1 MLSASEIRKQARTN
15 LQGKWSTAVLVSL
28 IDIAISF
35 AISCASNFVPLIGIA
50 LLIIT
55 VPLQYG
61 LIYSFIKIYRNEEYS
76 YGDLFT
82 SAFNNFAKVWKVV
95 GNQLLKLIVPIILVA
110 VSIFILIGGF
120 VFIAIAANTSSVIAT
135 NTSSDS
141 GTIFA
146 ILAIIFLIIGYI
158 GYIASLIYLFVKD
171 LLYVLSYYIMY
182 DNPNMTAK
190 QIVEERERIM
200 KGQRGKYFGLELSF
214 FGWILLTMLT
224 FGIGII
230 FLMPYIQISIAI
242 FYEDRIGKLNEVN
255 TENTNV

>member
-15 LQGKWSTAVLVSL
+15 LQGKWSTVVLISL
-28 IDIAISF
+28 IYMAVSFVIS
-35 AISCASNFVPLIGIA
+35 SASNFVPFLGVA

-110 VSIFILIGGF
+110 VSVFILIGGL
-120 VFIAIAANTSSVIAT
+120 VFTVIAT

-141 GTIFA
+141 STIFT
-146 ILAIIFLIIGYI
+146 ILAGIFLIVGYI
-158 GYIASLIYLFVKD
+158 AYIASLIYLFVKD
-171 LLYVLSYYIMY
+171 LLYVLSYYIMH

-190 QIVEERERIM
+190 QIVEESERIM
-200 KGQRGKYFGLELSF
+200 NGQRKSYFGLELSF
-214 FGWILLTMLT
+214 FGWVLLAMLT

-230 FLMPYIQISIAI
+230 FLMPYMQISIAI
-242 FYEDRIGKLNEVN
+242 FYEDRIGKLNEGN
-255 TENTNV
+255 IQNNNV

>member
-15 LQGKWSTAVLVSL
+15 LQGKWSTVVLISL
-28 IDIAISF
+28 IYMAVSFVIS
-35 AISCASNFVPLIGIA
+35 SASNFVPFLGVA

-110 VSIFILIGGF
+110 VSVFILIGGL
-120 VFIAIAANTSSVIAT
+120 VFTVIAT

-141 GTIFA
+141 STIFTV
-146 ILAIIFLIIGYI
+146 LAGIFLIVGYI

-171 LLYVLSYYIMY
+171 LLYVLSYYVMH
-182 DNPNMTAK
+182 DNPDMTAK
-190 QIVEERERIM
+190 QIVEESERIM
-200 KGQRGKYFGLELSF
+200 NGQRKSYFGLELSF
-214 FGWILLTMLT
+214 FGWVLLAMLT

-230 FLMPYIQISIAI
+230 FLMPYMQISIAI
-242 FYEDRIGKLNEVN
+242 FYEDRIGKLNEGN
-255 TENTNV
+255 IQNNNEGNIQNNNV

>member
-15 LQGKWSTAVLVSL
+15 LQGKWSTVVLISL
-28 IDIAISF
+28 IYMAVSFVIS
-35 AISCASNFVPLIGIA
+35 SASNFVPFLGVA

-110 VSIFILIGGF
+110 VSVFILIGGL
-120 VFIAIAANTSSVIAT
+120 VFTVIAT

-141 GTIFA
+141 STIFTV
-146 ILAIIFLIIGYI
+146 LAGIFLIVGYI

-171 LLYVLSYYIMY
+171 LLYVLSYYVMH
-182 DNPNMTAK
+182 DNPDMTAK
-190 QIVEERERIM
+190 QIVEESERIM
-200 KGQRGKYFGLELSF
+200 NGQRKSYFGLELSF
-214 FGWILLTMLT
+214 FGWVLLAMLT

-230 FLMPYIQISIAI
+230 FLMPYMQISIAI
-242 FYEDRIGKLNEVN
+242 FYEDRIGKL
-255 TENTNV
+255 TEGNIQNNNV

>member
-15 LQGKWSTAVLVSL
+15 LQGKWSTVVLISL
-28 IDIAISF
+28 IYMAVSFVIS
-35 AISCASNFVPLIGIA
+35 SASNFVPFLGVA

-110 VSIFILIGGF
+110 VSVFILIGGL
-120 VFIAIAANTSSVIAT
+120 VFTVIST

-141 GTIFA
+141 STIFT
-146 ILAIIFLIIGYI
+146 ILAGIFLIVGYI
-158 GYIASLIYLFVKD
+158 GYIASLIYLFIKD
-171 LLYVLSYYIMY
+171 LLYVLSYYIMH

-190 QIVEERERIM
+190 QIVEESERIM
-200 KGQRGKYFGLELSF
+200 NGQRKSYFGLELSF
-214 FGWILLTMLT
+214 FGWVLLAMLT

-230 FLMPYIQISIAI
+230 FLMPYMQISIAI
-242 FYEDRIGKLNEVN
+242 FYENRIGKLNEGN
-255 TENTNV
+255 IQNTNV

>member
-28 IDIAISF
+28 IYIAISF
-35 AISCASNFVPLIGIA
+35 AISCASNFVPFIGIA

-61 LIYSFIKIYRNEEYS
+61 LIYSFMKIYRNEEYS

-110 VSIFILIGGF
+110 VSVFILIGGL
-120 VFIAIAANTSSVIAT
+120 VFTVIAT

-141 GTIFA
+141 STIFT
-146 ILAIIFLIIGYI
+146 ILAGIFLIVGYI

-171 LLYVLSYYIMY
+171 LLYVLSYYVMH

-190 QIVEERERIM
+190 QIVEESERIM

-214 FGWILLTMLT
+214 FGWILLAILT

-230 FLMPYIQISIAI
+230 FLMPYMQISVAI
-242 FYEDRIGKLNEVN
+242 FYEDKIGKLNEVD
-255 TENTNV
+255 TENTNM

>member
-15 LQGKWSTAVLVSL
+15 LQGKWSTVVLISL
-28 IDIAISF
+28 IYMAVSFVIS
-35 AISCASNFVPLIGIA
+35 SASNFVPFLGVA

-110 VSIFILIGGF
+110 VSVFILIGGL
-120 VFIAIAANTSSVIAT
+120 VFTVIAT

-141 GTIFA
+141 STIFTV
-146 ILAIIFLIIGYI
+146 LAGIFLIVGYI

-171 LLYVLSYYIMY
+171 LLYVLSYYVMH
-182 DNPNMTAK
+182 DNPDMTAK
-190 QIVEERERIM
+190 QIVEESERIM
-200 KGQRGKYFGLELSF
+200 NGQRKSYFGLELSF
-214 FGWILLTMLT
+214 FGWVLLAMLT

-230 FLMPYIQISIAI
+230 FLMPYMQISIAI
-242 FYEDRIGKLNEVN
+242 FYEDRIGKLNEGN
-255 TENTNV
+255 IQNNNV

>member
-120 VFIAIAANTSSVIAT
+120 VFIAIAANTSS
-135 NTSSDS
+135 DS

-190 QIVEERERIM
+190 QIVEESERIM

>member
-15 LQGKWSTAVLVSL
+15 LQGKWSTVVLISL
-28 IDIAISF
+28 IYMAVSFVIS
-35 AISCASNFVPLIGIA
+35 SASNFVPFLGVA

-110 VSIFILIGGF
+110 VSVFILIGGL
-120 VFIAIAANTSSVIAT
+120 VFTVIAT

-141 GTIFA
+141 STIFTV
-146 ILAIIFLIIGYI
+146 LAGIFLIVGYI

-171 LLYVLSYYIMY
+171 LLYVLSYYIMH

-190 QIVEERERIM
+190 QIVEESERIM
-200 KGQRGKYFGLELSF
+200 NGQRKSYFGLELSF
-214 FGWILLTMLT
+214 FGWVLLAMLT

-230 FLMPYIQISIAI
+230 FLMPYMQISIAI
-242 FYEDRIGKLNEVN
+242 FYEDRIGKLNEGN
-255 TENTNV
+255 IQNNNV

>member
-1 MLSASEIRKQARTN
+1 MLLASEIRKQARTN
-15 LQGKWSTAVLVSL
+15 LQGKWSTVVLISL
-28 IDIAISF
+28 IYMAVSFVIS
-35 AISCASNFVPLIGIA
+35 SASNFVPFLGVA

-110 VSIFILIGGF
+110 VSVFILIGGL
-120 VFIAIAANTSSVIAT
+120 VFTVIAT

-141 GTIFA
+141 STIFTV
-146 ILAIIFLIIGYI
+146 LAGIFLIVGYI

-171 LLYVLSYYIMY
+171 LLYVLSYYVMH
-182 DNPNMTAK
+182 DNPDMTAK
-190 QIVEERERIM
+190 QIVEESERIM
-200 KGQRGKYFGLELSF
+200 NGQRKSYFGLELSF
-214 FGWILLTMLT
+214 FGWVLLAMLT

-230 FLMPYIQISIAI
+230 FLMPYMQISIAI
-242 FYEDRIGKLNEVN
+242 FYEDRIGKLNEGN
-255 TENTNV
+255 IQNNNV

>member
-15 LQGKWSTAVLVSL
+15 LQGKWSTAIVISL
-28 IDIAISF
+28 IYIAISF
-35 AISCASNFVPLIGIA
+35 AISFASNLVPFIGIA

-110 VSIFILIGGF
+110 VSVFILIGGLTF
-120 VFIAIAANTSSVIAT
+120 YVMSNFLE
-135 NTSSDS
+135 SDS
-141 GTIFA
+141 STIFT
-146 ILAIIFLIIGYI
+146 ILASVFLIVGYI

-171 LLYVLSYYIMY
+171 LLYVLSYYVMH

-190 QIVEERERIM
+190 QIVEESERIM

-214 FGWILLTMLT
+214 FGWVLLAILT

-230 FLMPYIQISIAI
+230 FLMPYMQISVAI
-242 FYEDRIGKLNEVN
+242 FYEDRIGKLNAGN
-255 TENTNV
+255 TENANM